1 MLDLWMG
8 APPCLLPAPCTF
20 AAGDNDCL
28 AESIGGGGGERS
40 LSIMRADKYVN
51 CAVLACPCA
60 GASSGGVSA
69 FAVGATAACALAA
82 SPGSPSGAPT
92 NPTLPGLTSYA
103 SDILHIA
110 SVSGQ
115 LWRCRGCPCA
125 SCLRPAFANSQSI
138 WFVLLRTGERQNSLC
153 QLNQHATNS

>member
-1 MLDLWMG
+1 MLDLRMG

-69 FAVGATAACALAA
+69 FAVGATAAC
-82 SPGSPSGAPT
+82 GSDAHTGKGCGGPWRILRHVMMNTIPSNHHRMP
-92 NPTLPGLTSYA
+92 L
-103 SDILHIA
+103 
-110 SVSGQ
+110 
-115 LWRCRGCPCA
+115 
-125 SCLRPAFANSQSI
+125 FAQ
-138 WFVLLRTGERQNSLC
+138 
-153 QLNQHATNS
+153 